1 MSRSFKTIQFCAVL
15 SLLAVTG
22 CTPTDSTAA
31 GGQSAASS
39 VQMMELNKDL
49 GPAEVNDAY
58 RTTYEIF
65 VYSFADSDNDGIGD
79 LQGVI
84 SKLDYIEDMG
94 FNQIWLMPVS
104 PSGTYHKYD
113 VDDYMAI
120 DPAYGTMDDFDELIS
135 KCREKNINVII
146 DLVLNHTSVNHP
158 WFKAAWDYLKELPS
172 DWGPSSDYCPYFDYY
187 NFSRDAQDG
196 YAPLEGTNW
205 YYEARFWSGMPD
217 LNLGS
222 ERVRKEISDI
232 MKFWIDHGVAG
243 FRLDAVTSY
252 YTGNNEMSTDFLKWL
267 VSEGKSLKNDC
278 YFVGEGWTDRNTF
291 AGYYA
296 SGIDSMFDFSFA
308 NNEGVIASV
317 LKGADA
323 KAYGQAQVNEQ
334 ELFSSI
340 NEKYINA
347 PFYTNH
353 DMARSAGYYVN
364 DGGRKVKMAGAMNL
378 LMSGNAFVYYGEELG
393 MKGSGKDENK
403 RAPMYWSS
411 DPEAEGMC
419 DGPADMDEVKMVW
432 PSYEE
437 QKDDDTSILN
447 YYRQAIKIRNAFK
460 SVSHGTVT
468 MADDLSSASICAYT
482 KEYEGEKVLLV
493 LNTTENEEDVNLS
506 AYSEFNTLKAVL
518 NTGEEE
524 ITFKD
529 GTLHMPAFSIAVL
542 TGE

>member
-1 MSRSFKTIQFCAVL
+1 MSRSFRNIQLCAIL
-15 SLLAVTG
+15 SLLAVAG
-22 CTPTDSTAA
+22 CTPADSPAA
-31 GGQSAASS
+31 GGQSAASL

-49 GPAEVNDAY
+49 VPAEVNDAY

-65 VYSFADSDNDGIGD
+65 VYSFADSDNDGTGD

-84 SKLDYIEDMG
+84 SKLDYIADMG
-94 FNQIWLMPVS
+94 FNEIWLMPVC

-135 KCREKNINVII
+135 KCREKNINII
-146 DLVLNHTSVNHP
+146 VDLVLNHTSVSHP
-158 WFKAAWDYLKELPS
+158 WFKAAWDYLKELPG
-172 DWGPSSDYCPYFDYY
+172 DWEPSSDYCPYFDYY
-187 NFSRDAQDG
+187 NFSRNAQDG

-217 LNLGS
+217 LNLAS
-222 ERVRKEISDI
+222 EKVRSEIKEI
-232 MKFWIDHGVAG
+232 MKFWLDHGVAG

-267 VSEGKSLKNDC
+267 VSEGKSLKKDC
-278 YFVGEGWTDRNTF
+278 YFVGEGWTDRSTY
-291 AGYYA
+291 AGFYA

-334 ELFSSI
+334 ELFASYNSD
-340 NEKYINA
+340 YVNA

-364 DGGRKVKMAGAMNL
+364 DGGRKVKMSGAMNL

-403 RAPMYWSS
+403 RAPMYWSA
-411 DPEAEGMC
+411 DPEADGMC
-419 DGPADMDEVKMVW
+419 SGPADMDEVKMVW
-432 PSYEE
+432 PPYEE

-447 YYRQAIKIRNAFK
+447 YYREPIRIRNAFK
-460 SVSHGTVT
+460 SISHGTVT
-468 MADDLSSASICAYT
+468 MADDISSSSICAYT

-493 LNTTENEEDVNLS
+493 FNTKEGEEDVSLS
-506 AYSEFNTLKAVL
+506 AYSDFSRLRAVL

-524 ITFKD
+524 ITYKD
-529 GTLHMPAFSIAVL
+529 GVLHMPAFSIAVL